1 MAAWRGGK
9 GQEFLRHICVCPTA
23 AAAALVLMTQASIGN
38 SLDPATSALLGL
50 KLMRVSILL
59 TMLLVAVFLQL
70 HVLYTQP
77 ISK

>member
-1 MAAWRGGK
+1 MEWGVK
-9 GQEFLRHICVCPTA
+9 GQEFMRHICVCPTG
-23 AAAALVLMTQASIGN
+23 AAAALVLVTQASAGD
-38 SLDPATSALLGL
+38 SLDPATPARLGL
-50 KLMRVSILL
+50 KLMRASILS